1 MRINNIVN
9 QLKKD
14 AVIRKFTVKPIA
26 QEAGFN
32 NSDSFSK
39 VFFKIKGV
47 KPSYYIKN
55 LEKVVNL

>member
-1 MRINNIVN
+1 LRINNIVK

-14 AVIRKFTVKPIA
+14 QIIRKFTIKAIA

-39 VFFKIKGV
+39 VFFKMKGV
-47 KPSYYIKN
+47 KPSDFIRN
-55 LEKVVNL
+55 LK